1 MTATDILSSW
11 RAVRPALGRKCA
23 GWLTLLTI
31 AEAGERGITR
41 QALRRVLGSPGVA
54 HTHSIRSWASAG
66 LITWSESA
74 PDGTGGR
81 SPGIARITPKGLRF
95 LRIAP

>member
-1 MTATDILSSW
+1 MTASDILTRW
-11 RAVRPALGRKCA
+11 RAARPSLGRKCA

-41 QALRRVLGSPGVA
+41 QSLRRLLGSTGSA
-54 HTHSIRSWASAG
+54 HTHSIRSWSSAG
-66 LITWSESA
+66 FITWSESP

-81 SPGIARITPKGLRF
+81 SPGIARITPKGLAF
-95 LRIAP
+95 LRLDA